1 MKNKEVLRKKYPGVP
16 QEELVPFDKFNI
28 FVDHGKYYTLD
39 NKNKPVVLSNFILEP
54 IAQIRNEELNESSYM
69 YWIKNTQKERQLICL
84 KAENLCRNNS
94 FAALLLNHGYFV
106 WKGTDRNLSNLFER
120 LNEKIERCLEFN
132 TLFWQ
137 EKYRV
142 WAWGNGISTI
152 NGEFIPASETG
163 IVHFNGKS
171 FFIRACSNLIKDES
185 SKLKNERHLNFSD
198 KNPISTLDWSRLLLE
213 AYGKKSLAGICFVLM
228 SIFSDFL
235 FAEERALPVLNLIG
249 KPGSGKNE
257 FAGSIISVLYNT
269 SDLKPLSLANK
280 TVSSLSDRL
289 MLYRNGIAFLDEF
302 RNVKEDE
309 LLLKDIYNR
318 TPRSRSDMPGLK
330 NPEIYATALVAGE
343 HYPEQEALVTRIIP
357 IKSEDT
363 SWSELQTEAF
373 NKLKQMEREPFSLI
387 LQEILQHRKAIETN
401 FTAIKNSESKSLK
414 DSLSDKQVPSRI
426 INNYSIL
433 LAVFKILDQEG
444 LKLAFTYDE
453 LRSYFLE
460 LIDEQMEALSNT
472 GIVNN
477 FWKTMEHML
486 ASYNTVAMENIHSEN
501 LKEIKLLVTKQTD
514 EHEKREAFSSGRDR
528 YFTKSFLNSKQ
539 LIFIT
544 WRSLYTNYTISA
556 RRLGYEVISENNLKD
571 YLRSSEAYIG
581 KVNNYGARNLNAD
594 VFDSDKLN
602 VTLSN

>member
-363 SWSELQTEAF
+363 SWSESQTEAF
-373 NKLKQMEREPFSLI
+373 NKLKQMENGKWKVLLTTDISLSFI
-387 LQEILQHRKAIETN
+387 KMVEIYQTRWTIEVFFKESKQLLRMGSCQSNDFDAQIADTTITMLQHLLLTLRYRYGTYESTGALFEQVKETTAMLKLNERLWGLFVEILQILECLFEVEDEMT
-401 FTAIKNSESKSLK
+401 ILE
-414 DSLSDKQVPSRI
+414 RI
-426 INNYSIL
+426 INNDHALTQI
-433 LAVFKILDQEG
+433 K
-444 LKLAFTYDE
+444 KLFE
-453 LRSYFLE
+453 LGV
-460 LIDEQMEALSNT
+460 DM
-472 GIVNN
+472 
-477 FWKTMEHML
+477 
-486 ASYNTVAMENIHSEN
+486 
-501 LKEIKLLVTKQTD
+501 D
-514 EHEKREAFSSGRDR
+514 
-528 YFTKSFLNSKQ
+528 
-539 LIFIT
+539 
-544 WRSLYTNYTISA
+544 
-556 RRLGYEVISENNLKD
+556 
-571 YLRSSEAYIG
+571 
-581 KVNNYGARNLNAD
+581 NAA
-594 VFDSDKLN
+594 
-602 VTLSN
+602 